1 VAGLALG
8 AVLFWRVWCELMVV
22 LFNIYLVPKSIRDRG
37 TGAL

>member
-1 VAGLALG
+1 
-8 AVLFWRVWCELMVV
+8 VLFWRVWCELMVV